1 MLLVVEVGGWS
12 RRPGSERSLRLG
24 CCPFAWFSWDS
35 CLFAAGHI
43 VAEAV
48 LLQLGDMLKKG
59 TVLSAAWVIQDCTD
73 CHGLDLLMQKV
84 VGGIFPFSTTSS

>member
-1 MLLVVEVGGWS
+1 M
-12 RRPGSERSLRLG
+12 
-24 CCPFAWFSWDS
+24 
-35 CLFAAGHI
+35 
-43 VAEAV
+43 AEAV
-48 LLQLGDMLKKG
+48 LLQLADMLKKG